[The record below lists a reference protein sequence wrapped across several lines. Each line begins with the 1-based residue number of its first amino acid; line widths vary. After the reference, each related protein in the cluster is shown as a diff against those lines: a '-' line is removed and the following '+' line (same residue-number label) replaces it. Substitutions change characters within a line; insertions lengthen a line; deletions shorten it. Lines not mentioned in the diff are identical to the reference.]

1 MGSVNDKQL
10 YFLSDSILEMRIS
23 FCIYWMLKINL
34 ALTKMY
40 QIYNLNMWKADWNSL
55 CAQMRNVL
63 LVRSGI
69 LCVNFCC
76 FTFTGFVFNVNI
88 PFLKTVQL
96 SHKFFKEDPCAED
109 SPLKGRKYSHSSLQ
123 GEYRK
128 YYILSSR
135 FLMFEIGRGVLLSL
149 KMFHARLIFYILY
162 F

>member
-1 MGSVNDKQL
+1 M
-10 YFLSDSILEMRIS
+10 YR
-23 FCIYWMLKINL
+23 MLKINF

-40 QIYNLNMWKADWNSL
+40 QIHNVNMWKADWRSL
-55 CAQMRNVL
+55 CAQMCNIL

-69 LCVNFCC
+69 LYVNIC
-76 FTFTGFVFNVNI
+76 FFTLTGFVFNVTI

-123 GEYRK
+123 GEYWK
-128 YYILSSR
+128 YYVLTFR
-135 FLMFEIGRGVLLSL
+135 FLVFEIDKGILLSL
-149 KMFHARLIFYILY
+149 KKFHACLVFYILY